1 MQSRTR
7 KSLVVLVA
15 VTALVALSAC
25 SEGSSSSSGSGSTA
39 ASGGTVK
46 IGLMTSVGSG
56 LSNYPDIQAGAE
68 SAIKAINT
76 DGGINGKNVELDFCN
91 TQGDA
96 NQAMAC
102 ARQLDSDGVVATAGR
117 IDIFDAQSFPILEAA
132 GIPDIGSSSGG
143 ADIDYKSPMSFPLSA
158 GNYGS
163 YTALPYAFKNAGAK
177 SMVVATIDL
186 PVGTVQGGFA
196 QDVAKNVGL
205 DVKPMIKIPASGVTD
220 YSPYVQQVIDSGAD
234 SVIVELGPAGFQ
246 AYVKAAAALG
256 SKATIGG
263 TAFTFGQSEAAGVG
277 DLANTMLVTAP
288 YPSVD
293 DKTNAGIAQYQKE
306 LDANGVENSPS
317 MRRYAGLNAWVA
329 MHAAADVAKTIKGD
343 ITRASMVTALQ
354 GTTGLDLYGLIT
366 YSPSTLTSDLTK
378 NAFGRFP
385 AEPYYVE
392 TFKSP
397 TMVDAGQQPIPDPL
411 STIR

>member
-1 MQSRTR
+1 MHSRKR
-7 KSLVVLVA
+7 NLFGVLA
-15 VTALVALSAC
+15 IAGSIALVASGC
-25 SEGSSSSSGSGSTA
+25 SEGGGSTVA
-39 ASGGTVK
+39 NTSGSGGTVK
-46 IGLMTSVGSG
+46 IGVMTSVGSG

-68 SAIKAINT
+68 AAVKQINA
-76 DGGINGKNVELDFCN
+76 DGGVNGKNVELDFCN

-96 NQAMAC
+96 TQAQAC

-143 ADIDYKSPMSFPLSA
+143 AAIDYTSPMSFPLSG
-158 GNYGS
+158 GNFGA
-163 YTALPYAFKNAGAK
+163 YTALPYAFQTAGAK

-186 PVGTVQGGFA
+186 PVGTVQAGFA
-196 QDVAKNVGL
+196 QTVAQNIGL
-205 DVKPMIKIPASGVTD
+205 DVKQQIKIPSTGVTD
-220 YSPYVQQVIDSGAD
+220 YSPYVQKVIDSGAD

-256 SKATIGG
+256 SMATIGG

-277 DLANTMLVTAP
+277 ALANTMLVTAP

-293 DKTNAGIAQYQKE
+293 DKANPGIAQYHKE
-306 LDANGVENSPS
+306 LDADGVSNDPS
-317 MRRYAGLNAWVA
+317 VRRYGGLNAWLA

-343 ITRASMVTALQ
+343 ITRQSMITALT
-354 GTTGLDLYGLIT
+354 GTTGLDLYGLTT
-366 YSPSTLTSDLTK
+366 YSPSTLTSDMSK

-385 AEPYYVE
+385 AEPYYAQ
-392 TFKSP
+392 TFQSP
-397 TMVDAGQQPIPDPL
+397 TMVDAGQKPIPDPL
-411 STIR
+411 STVR